1 MKNLESNNDLDQL
14 LFLVGQGDAT
24 AFRVLHDRTASKL
37 YAVLIRVLKD
47 ERDAADALQDTYVT
61 IWNRAGRFD
70 PGRGRAPAWLAV
82 IARNTGIDA
91 LRRRRPG
98 HISDENC
105 AELEDSGLSPFE
117 DLNKKKV
124 SEFVRRNVE
133 TLPDNQRDAVRLFYL
148 EEHKLH
154 EVAAM
159 MDAPLNTTKSWVRR
173 GLENLKSRHAD
184 RTLTEYL

>member
-14 LFLVGQGDAT
+14 LFQVGQGNAT

-159 MDAPLNTTKSWVRR
+159 LDAPLNTTKSWVRR